1 MSTMS
6 ANPFGALDED
16 GPRAPAAKPAAAAA
30 AATKAPTSAPKGA
43 YAK

>member
-1 MSTMS
+1 MSAMS

-30 AATKAPTSAPKGA
+30 ATKAPTSAPKGA

>member
-1 MSTMS
+1 MS

-30 AATKAPTSAPKGA
+30 ATKAPTSAPKGA

>member
-1 MSTMS
+1 MSAMS

-16 GPRAPAAKPAAAAA
+16 GPRAPAAKAAAAA

>member
-1 MSTMS
+1 MS

-30 AATKAPTSAPKGA
+30 AAATKAPTSAPKGA

>member
-1 MSTMS
+1 MSAMS